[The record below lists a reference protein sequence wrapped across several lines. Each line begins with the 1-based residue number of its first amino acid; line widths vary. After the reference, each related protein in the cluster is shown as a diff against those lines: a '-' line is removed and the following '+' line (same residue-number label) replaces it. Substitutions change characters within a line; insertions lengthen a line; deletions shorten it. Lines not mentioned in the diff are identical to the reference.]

1 MSFDWILVG
10 KYEVLGYRY
19 SINKVVPKSKDP
31 FFELGLVH
39 PNVKTTRPPIYLD
52 YNDNL
57 DGIDSDGNVSAPDGP
72 GIGGE
77 LDWDRINAH
86 KVATEIIAE

>member
-1 MSFDWILVG
+1 MRFDWILVG

-19 SINKVVPKSKDP
+19 SIDQVVPKSKDR

-39 PNVKTTRPPIYLD
+39 PNVKTTKPPIYLGH
-52 YNDNL
+52 NDTL
-57 DGIDSDGNVSAPDGP
+57 DGIDCDENVSAPDGP
-72 GIGGE
+72 GIRVE